1 MTKQTLF
8 IASSLDGYIASPD
21 GTVDWLFHDADYG
34 FTEFMASLDAVVMG
48 RKTFEQA
55 TTFEEIPFAGKQVFV
70 FSRSK
75 ASADDDRIR
84 YVQGEVWIVC
94 C

>member
-1 MTKQTLF
+1 MIILTLF
-8 IASSLDGYIASPD
+8 IASSQIGYIASPD

-34 FTEFMASLDAVVMG
+34 FTEFTASLDAVVKW

-55 TTFEEIPFAGKQVFV
+55 KTFEEIPFAGKQVFA

-75 ASADDDRIR
+75 
-84 YVQGEVWIVC
+84 
-94 C
+94 